1 MINIDTLYLGPMDNC
16 TYLVTQGMQALLID
30 PAWDMNYIIHT
41 LETKKL
47 NLLGVLFTHG
57 HFDHVKFSQELLEHF
72 HIKAYLEENDV
83 ALASLPAHLL
93 HTYQGDQQ
101 LQIGPF
107 SVQILA
113 TPGHTAGCV
122 CIQIEDALFTGD
134 TLFVGAC
141 GRVDLPTSNPR
152 AMLESLRRIANLPE
166 ETTLFTGHNYNGK
179 CRSTVAQEKLHNPF
193 MRNALRWEEH

>member
-16 TYLVTQGMQALLID
+16 TYLVTQGTQALLID

-83 ALASLPAHLL
+83 ALAGLPAHLL

-193 MRNALRWEEH
+193 MRNALRWEER

>member
-16 TYLVTQGMQALLID
+16 TYLVTQGTQALLID

-83 ALASLPAHLL
+83 ALAGLPAHLL
-93 HTYQGDQQ
+93 HTYRGDQH

-193 MRNALRWEEH
+193 MRNALRWEER